1 MADVAMPQ
9 APLAAPADENAAP
22 SNVACNPLL
31 AGACDDDDNEL
42 TDAQKRELRIKGGLR
57 VDAVEGPA
65 ARAGLREGDVILAID
80 NTEVADLRQF
90 NAAVQRAEKAR
101 SVTVLVRRGEWVNYV
116 VMRPNR

>member
-42 TDAQKRELRIKGGLR
+42 TEAQKSE
-57 VDAVEGPA
+57 
-65 ARAGLREGDVILAID
+65 ID
-80 NTEVADLRQF
+80 SKSKSTPNPVSYTHLTLPTIC
-90 NAAVQRAEKAR
+90 
-101 SVTVLVRRGEWVNYV
+101 SV
-116 VMRPNR
+116 